1 MSEVKADVVTTQQDA
16 TEQPQPQPQPQQ
28 QAPAKHKLTKAKAKK
43 KKQKEKKK
51 QAKLISREE
60 RDQAILDQM
69 TAQAAV
75 NKKEAQKQIDPVESK
90 KMDDKVCGEAARLWK
105 FLIDQNTHDDLRED
119 WKKLSDTD
127 KLEMIAL
134 GFKEFTNTYPVVS
147 KYMVLFNQ
155 YSENAFR
162 RFLKKSRE
170 NSPEMSAVGA
180 RDKAS
185 MAAMKRAG
193 QVKWCENNAWY
204 GVYLWE
210 AYVKA
215 SRPNHRIERREQK
228 SIYTQCYDALI
239 GEFDEMDEMK
249 AEAEV
254 TVKDRQ
260 VRTDKEAINDVM
272 GALSEGA
279 YKNLDIVAKR
289 ELIAVLK
296 GLKAKQQADEAT
308 S

>member
-1 MSEVKADVVTTQQDA
+1 MSEVNLNTEVSTPQDA
-16 TEQPQPQPQPQQ
+16 DPTSP
-28 QAPAKHKLTKAKAKK
+28 KLTKTQAKK
-43 KKQKEKKK
+43 KKDKQKKK
-51 QAKLISREE
+51 LKKEATREARE
-60 RDQAILDQM
+60 QAILDQM
-69 TAQAAV
+69 TAQAAA
-75 NKKEAQKQIDPVESK
+75 NKKEATKQVDPVETK
-90 KMDDKVCGEAARLWK
+90 KMDDKVCAEAGRVWK
-105 FLIDQNTHDDLRED
+105 FLIDQNTHADLRED

-127 KLEMIAL
+127 KLEMMST

-155 YSENAFR
+155 YSEKAFR

-170 NSPEMSAVGA
+170 NAPEMSAVGA

-215 SRPNHRIERREQK
+215 SRPQYRIEKREQK

-249 AEAEV
+249 ATAEV
-254 TVKDRQ
+254 EVKDRQ

-272 GALSEGA
+272 GALSDGA
-279 YKNLDIVAKR
+279 YKHLDVTAKL
-289 ELIAVLK
+289 ELITVLK
-296 GLKAKQQADEAT
+296 GLRDKQAAGVV
-308 S
+308 SN